1 MKVSKAIKRLQE
13 IVEAA
18 QIDELEKDKLN
29 SFVAALAKF
38 NRMDVEAAIKMFQLL
53 PLKRSAP
60 IPLKVVEIPEAA
72 ALKEVFFDDTRFEEA
87 LDRVAANKK
96 LPKAALLGIYGNLFG
111 SLTGVPSKATRD
123 ELLDLIRRERIIV
136 ARNAKSRKA

>member
-1 MKVSKAIKRLQE
+1 MKVSTVCERLRE
-13 IVEAA
+13 LIEAA
-18 QIDELEKDKLN
+18 QIDHMEKDNLN

-38 NRMDVEAAIKMFQLL
+38 DRMDVEAAIKMFQLL

-60 IPLKVVEIPEAA
+60 IPPKVVETSEAA
-72 ALKEVFFDDTRFEEA
+72 ELKDLIFDDPRFEQA

-96 LPKAALLGIYGNLFG
+96 LTKAALLGIYVNLFG
-111 SLTGVPSKATRD
+111 SLTGVPSKSTRD